1 MARIAALLAFVLLS
15 LPLGGCSRETLLNGL
30 VPANGYTVHKNLAY
44 GTDPRQKLDV
54 YTPDAPNPNGCTV
67 LFIYGGRWEDGD
79 KELYKFVGQALT
91 TKGCVTAVADY
102 RVYPKAK
109 YPAFVEDSARAFV
122 WLHTHAREYGGNP
135 NSLFIAGHSAGAYNA
150 VMVAVHP
157 RYLKEAGGQRR
168 WIRGVIGI
176 SGPYDFLPF
185 TDADIKDMFS
195 PEKDGLTQ
203 PIHYAAQGLP
213 PMLLVH
219 GMNDTD
225 VYPKNTVNFAK
236 ALRKTGNTPEVVLYK
251 DATHKIIILSLL
263 NGFRAR
269 IPLLEDMSRFIN
281 EKAPAR

>member
-1 MARIAALLAFVLLS
+1 MKLLAIL
-15 LPLGGCSRETLLNGL
+15 LPLLALAGCSKEFLLNGL
-30 VPANGYTVHKNLAY
+30 VPKEGYALHRNLAY
-44 GTDPRQKLDV
+44 GDDARQKLDV
-54 YTPDAPNPNGCTV
+54 YVPNQPAANGCTV

-102 RVYPKAK
+102 RLYPKVK
-109 YPAFVEDSARAFV
+109 YPAFVEDSAKAFV
-122 WLHTHAREYGGNP
+122 WLHTHARDYGGNP
-135 NSLFIAGHSAGAYNA
+135 DNLFIAGHSAGAYNA

-157 RYLKEAGGQRR
+157 RYLKEAGGDRS

-195 PEKDGLTQ
+195 PEKDALTQ
-203 PIHYAAQGLP
+203 PIHYAAQNLP

-219 GMNDTD
+219 GKNDKE
-225 VYPKNTVNFAK
+225 VLPKNTLNFAK
-236 ALRKTGNTPEVVLYK
+236 KLEQAGNKPEVIIYP

-263 NGFRAR
+263 NGFRTR
-269 IPLLEDMSRFIN
+269 IPLLEDISRFIN
-281 EKAPAR
+281 AQTKP